1 MRKEWFHWLRKNYY
15 EYNVFLPSRSIILT
29 PLEVSIWIEC
39 GEVYVCVWWI
49 YQWPQTDTV
58 YPVSTRHCGRHGKYA
73 DAPVKVDNCELF
85 RGSGSRFTC
94 CCLWLAAAHQ
104 LPRLLW
110 TGWVSR
116 AHCCPHNAV
125 CHMGLAVATLPS
137 ISLLLTLCYGKVLLT
152 AVSSF
157 FPINLSTLNLSN
169 GQYVL
174 IHVLS
179 FFLVFFSLCALFLH
193 PHVSFACAE
202 LATIESCS

>member
-1 MRKEWFHWLRKNYY
+1 M
-15 EYNVFLPSRSIILT
+15 
-29 PLEVSIWIEC
+29 
-39 GEVYVCVWWI
+39 
-49 YQWPQTDTV
+49 

>member
-1 MRKEWFHWLRKNYY
+1 M
-15 EYNVFLPSRSIILT
+15 
-29 PLEVSIWIEC
+29 
-39 GEVYVCVWWI
+39 
-49 YQWPQTDTV
+49 
-58 YPVSTRHCGRHGKYA
+58 
-73 DAPVKVDNCELF
+73 KVDNCELF

-94 CCLWLAAAHQ
+94 RCLWLAAAHQ
-104 LPRLLW
+104 LPRLFW

-116 AHCCPHNAV
+116 APCCPHDAV
-125 CHMGLAVATLPS
+125 CHMGLAAATLPS
-137 ISLLLTLCYGKVLLT
+137 ISLLLTLCCGKVLLP

-169 GQYVL
+169 GQYVHTRTL
-174 IHVLS
+174 